1 MGAGGQSVSLLDV
14 SDPSA
19 FTEANASSIVKWEFS
34 DADDPDLGFTYG
46 QSNPLIRRMANGKY
60 AVIVSGGYNNSAADG
75 NASTTGAGVIYILF
89 VSGPTGTDGA
99 WVAGTDYIKI
109 ATPLTFSGTV
119 GSQTIAL
126 TTIASAATP
135 NGLAQPFAADVDGDG
150 MVDFLYAGD
159 LRGNFWKFDV
169 RGATTLNWTAATS
182 QVVLFRAT
190 DSGGTGQPITA
201 PAEGVGHVTG
211 TGFMINF
218 GTGKYLEPSDVTPGT
233 NPYTTQSYYGIWDKN
248 DGATVSLQTTVS
260 RDQLYEQQI
269 LADVTVGGKFAH
281 VLSGDQKMDCTD
293 GRLIPGHV
301 VSTPNVAASADILV
315 PLPNWSST
323 ACPARA
329 PLHRGWLLDWASA
342 SPDLTT
348 IDKTPITGERSVF
361 PPQVIN
367 GRLIFTTLIPNVS
380 ACLFG
385 GDSPTMVIDAMTG
398 GRFAG
403 SPFDTNGDGQ
413 FNTSDFVNVTG
424 IGLVAVSGLS
434 SGIGITGSPTVM
446 KFGGGTT
453 TGATSGAYQGGYQ
466 GGTGSAAAVFNTWLG
481 ILSGSSGA
489 TNNIL
494 LDLGANSIGRLNW
507 REVTND

>member
-1 MGAGGQSVSLLDV
+1 
-14 SDPSA
+14 
-19 FTEANASSIVKWEFS
+19 
-34 DADDPDLGFTYG
+34 
-46 QSNPLIRRMANGKY
+46 
-60 AVIVSGGYNNSAADG
+60 VI
-75 NASTTGAGVIYILF
+75 
-89 VSGPTGTDGA
+89 
-99 WVAGTDYIKI
+99 
-109 ATPLTFSGTV
+109 
-119 GSQTIAL
+119 
-126 TTIASAATP
+126 
-135 NGLAQPFAADVDGDG
+135 
-150 MVDFLYAGD
+150 
-159 LRGNFWKFDV
+159 
-169 RGATTLNWTAATS
+169 
-182 QVVLFRAT
+182 LFRAT
-190 DSGGTGQPITA
+190 DSAGTGQAITA

-233 NPYTTQSYYGIWDKN
+233 NPYVTQSYYGIWDKN
-248 DGATVSLQTTVS
+248 DGLTVSVQTTVS

-269 LADVTVGGKFAH
+269 LADVTVSGKFAH

-301 VSTPNVAASADILV
+301 VSTPNVAGNGDILV
-315 PLPNWSST
+315 QLPNWTST
-323 ACPARA
+323 ACLGRA

-342 SPDLTT
+342 TPDLTT
-348 IDKTPITGERSVF
+348 SDKTPVTGERSVF

-413 FNTSDFVNVTG
+413 FNTSDFVNVPG

-434 SGIGITGSPTVM
+434 SGIGITGSPTIM
-446 KFGGGTT
+446 KFGSGTT
-453 TGATSGAYQGGYQ
+453 TGSTSGAYQGGYV

-489 TNNIL
+489 TNNVL

-507 REVTND
+507 RELTND